1 MRLGRYGYG
10 VKEELCTVI
19 GSPTTVAG
27 GETRV
32 SPPNSQIAHL
42 GDSSRYL
49 GLAANGAPRVD
60 ICHIIPDRPSAGP
73 AGRGDL
79 QGSRILAVF
88 HATRAFTRSRAEHAR
103 CARRAR
109 FSKVLGKLSANSVPR
124 AATKTAHDSRAAR
137 DACQAFGAQARRR
150 AASRAP
156 AAVLATS
163 RRAKSPLRIV

>member
-32 SPPNSQIAHL
+32 SPPKAQIAHL

-103 CARRAR
+103 CARRASIR
-109 FSKVLGKLSANSVPR
+109 SVVKPTSARRALRDSFRSVVKPTSARR
-124 AATKTAHDSRAAR
+124 ALRAKFRDR
-137 DACQAFGAQARRR
+137 DAPTRVLHATR
-150 AASRAP
+150 ALTRSMA
-156 AAVLATS
+156 
-163 RRAKSPLRIV
+163 